1 MCQGDGLSSG
11 KVEGIVIRSY
21 YTRIRGENEYGVLI
35 ADSGEERRIVCKDI
49 IIPGACI
56 RAEGELSAELKLIT
70 HKVEV
75 LGGESEKAAYE
86 IITKKIG
93 STLAIPDKAA
103 MLPDDLV
110 MTALWPQL
118 KEAAQGLAVADRLHR
133 SVLLR
138 FHGDADGICGAFA
151 LTSVLHC
158 KAFQQNSAVYSVR
171 DALRDISLI
180 GQENRPF
187 IILLDFGSSDPC
199 NEGLELLRAANIQ
212 YIVIDHHPLGK
223 KPPEKTISP
232 FQVSEKA
239 SKYTAG
245 YLACEIGCAIGLD
258 RERAFELAKIAC
270 AGDKS
275 DILPIVKE
283 DVQKAMVL
291 DYLASHVSFGNNLD
305 FYKSVMANPELFA
318 SIAQQAEESIEE
330 AAQKAMEGMKSNK
343 TPKLETFIF
352 SLGRVVK
359 RGEWPPSSKVTTRIY
374 DKIRNGPEGHG
385 KAIICLGY
393 TERSIIMRIS
403 DEAVALGFSANT
415 LAQRMKDSMA
425 DFVDGGGGHVKAG
438 AIKVKVGFVKEV
450 LNELSREIEKET
462 GAEINKK
469 A

>member
-1 MCQGDGLSSG
+1 M
-11 KVEGIVIRSY
+11 
-21 YTRIRGENEYGVLI
+21 LI

-70 HKVEV
+70 HKIEI
-75 LGGESEKAAYE
+75 LNGENERTAYE
-86 IITKKIG
+86 AIIKKIK
-93 STLAIPDKAA
+93 SSLAIPDKPALLPNDEV
-103 MLPDDLV
+103 ML
-110 MTALWPQL
+110 ALWPKL
-118 KEAAQGLAVADRLHR
+118 NAAALDFAVADKLHR
-133 SVLLR
+133 SIMLR

-223 KPPEKTISP
+223 RPPEKTISP

-245 YLACEIGCAIGLD
+245 YLACEIGCAIGIGLD
-258 RERAFELAKIAC
+258 RERALELAKTAC

-275 DILPIVKE
+275 DILPIKKE
-283 DVQKAMVL
+283 DVKKAMVL

-318 SIAQQAEESIEE
+318 SIAGQAEESIEE
-330 AAQKAMEGMKSNK
+330 AAQKAMEGMKSSN
-343 TPKLETFIF
+343 TQNAKLETFIF
-352 SLGRVVK
+352 ALGRVVK
-359 RGEWPPSSKVTTRIY
+359 RGEWPPSSKVTTRIF
-374 DKIRNGPEGHG
+374 DKIRTGPEGHG

-415 LAQRMKDSMA
+415 LAQKMKDSMA

-450 LNELSREIEKET
+450 LNELSREIER
-462 GAEINKK
+462 GQASG
-469 A
+469 